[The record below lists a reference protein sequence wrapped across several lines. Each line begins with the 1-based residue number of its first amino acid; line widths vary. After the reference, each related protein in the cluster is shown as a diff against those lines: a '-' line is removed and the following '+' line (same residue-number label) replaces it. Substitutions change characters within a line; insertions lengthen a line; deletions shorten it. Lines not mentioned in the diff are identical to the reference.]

1 MLTLKTKGFLSAQQP
16 GIERNTAMSSFPA
29 FLRGVGRHNAKKIKA
44 IQLPIARLLSPLYSQ
59 LFREIIRQ
67 HIPNLAHLV
76 IDWDAARC
84 YRDVWHLPA
93 ESLPHNSMHLSAV
106 LVFVQLEMLSD
117 DLPSL
122 KRLTFVEGLSEFD
135 DMGGIV
141 LRKKDRPVEKYS
153 AIWTS
158 IVERSRES
166 RENLGRPCVCRYRKC
181 YV

>member
-1 MLTLKTKGFLSAQQP
+1 MLTPETKGISSAQQP

-29 FLRGVGRHNAKKIKA
+29 FLHGIGRHNAKKIKA
-44 IQLPIARLLSPLYSQ
+44 IQLPIIRFLSSFYRQ
-59 LFREIIRQ
+59 LFKEIIRQ
-67 HIPNLAHLV
+67 HIPDLAHLV

-93 ESLPHNSMHLSAV
+93 ESPAHRSMHLSAV
-106 LVFVQLEMLSD
+106 IVFVQLEMLSD

-122 KRLTFVEGLSEFD
+122 KWLTFVEGLSEFD

-141 LRKKDRPVEKYS
+141 LCKKHRTVENYS
-153 AIWTS
+153 TVWTS

-166 RENLGRPCVCRYRKC
+166 RRNLGRPCVCRYRKC
-181 YV
+181 DV